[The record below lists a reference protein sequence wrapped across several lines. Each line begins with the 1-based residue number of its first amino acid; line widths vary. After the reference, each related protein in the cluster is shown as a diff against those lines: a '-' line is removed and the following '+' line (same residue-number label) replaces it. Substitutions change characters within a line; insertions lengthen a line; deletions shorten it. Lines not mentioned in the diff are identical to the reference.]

1 MSRLGSG
8 DNGELTF
15 IDWIALIS
23 FWVALQNL
31 DLNLTQEDKQDLEN
45 DLTEKSKQ
53 LLNEIHGHL
62 TAQDKKID
70 RILRLL
76 ERRDSNGANQTH

>member
-1 MSRLGSG
+1 MSGLGSG

-53 LLNEIHGHL
+53 LLDEIHGHL
-62 TAQDKKID
+62 AAQDEKLNE
-70 RILRLL
+70 ILELL
-76 ERRDSNGANQTH
+76 ERGDSNGANQTY

>member
-1 MSRLGSG
+1 MSGLGSG

-45 DLTEKSKQ
+45 DLNEKSSQ
-53 LLNEIHGHL
+53 LLDEIHGHL
-62 TAQDKKID
+62 TAQDEKLNE
-70 RILRLL
+70 ILEVL
-76 ERRDSNGANQTH
+76 RRKQDAADKGS

>member
-1 MSRLGSG
+1 MSGLGSG

-45 DLTEKSKQ
+45 ALTEN
-53 LLNEIHGHL
+53 LN
-62 TAQDKKID
+62 
-70 RILRLL
+70 
-76 ERRDSNGANQTH
+76 SY

>member
-1 MSRLGSG
+1 MSGLGSG

-31 DLNLTQEDKQDLEN
+31 DLNFTQEDKQDLEN
-45 DLTEKSKQ
+45 DLTEKSRQ
-53 LLNEIHGHL
+53 LLDEIHGHL
-62 TAQDKKID
+62 TAQDEKLNE
-70 RILRLL
+70 ILELL
-76 ERRDSNGANQTH
+76 ERRDSNGANQTY

>member
-1 MSRLGSG
+1 MSGLGSG

-45 DLTEKSKQ
+45 YLTEKSKQ

-62 TAQDKKID
+62 TAQDEKLNE
-70 RILRLL
+70 ILELL
-76 ERRDSNGANQTH
+76 ERRDSNGANQTY

>member
-1 MSRLGSG
+1 MSGLGSG

-45 DLTEKSKQ
+45 DLTEKSSQ
-53 LLNEIHGHL
+53 LLDEIHGHL
-62 TAQDKKID
+62 TAQDEKLNE
-70 RILRLL
+70 ILELL
-76 ERRDSNGANQTH
+76 ERRKQDAADKGS